1 MDLTI
6 SSSLEVIFIKY
17 RKRKAYG
24 ITICLLG
31 RKKNYAF
38 SLGACLCNAIFWRIS
53 RRCFESS
60 ALRII

>member
-38 SLGACLCNAIFWRIS
+38 PLGACLCNAIF
-53 RRCFESS
+53 
-60 ALRII
+60 